1 MSERRADAKSNGKE
15 NAVENLQNG
24 TDSARV
30 SLPTQSDEARADRIR
45 PGILSGP
52 VEPATASATIP
63 DHNSD
68 SAHRLARL
76 LQALEDCDR
85 DFSDIRADFK
95 ARRETLQKQI
105 WILRSNILSGQE
117 DLPLEDAVA

>member
-1 MSERRADAKSNGKE
+1 MSEPRDAVKSNGKE
-15 NAVENLQNG
+15 NVVESLQNG
-24 TDSARV
+24 TV
-30 SLPTQSDEARADRIR
+30 SGRASWPTESGEARAAQI
-45 PGILSGP
+45 PPSTHSGLAGNAI
-52 VEPATASATIP
+52 EGATIP
-63 DHNSD
+63 AHNLD

-85 DFSDIRADFK
+85 DFQDIRADFK

-117 DLPLEDAVA
+117 DLPLEDVVA